1 MFNIYKL
8 GKAKEKDQ
16 IPKCICN
23 IDNDKDLLIRLSE
36 IDKKNAGLSK
46 PRTYSKNKNIRE
58 PHTFSDYD
66 EKLLFADFDRNTHKV
81 LIFINIKGKLFKYH
95 FNKKRNGK
103 IFPILSI
110 QWF

>member
-66 EKLLFADFDRNTHKV
+66 EKLLFADFDRNTHKD

-103 IFPILSI
+103 ISPILSI